1 MYQAAIKGDWKVAK
15 DVIDKYPGIVRVA
28 ITRKW
33 ETALHI
39 AAAAKRT
46 AFVKELV
53 ERMNEEDLAL
63 KNKDG
68 NTAICFAAASGIV
81 EIAMI
86 MVEKNKNLPMIQGN
100 KGMRPIHM
108 AALFGHRNMVSYL
121 YPVTNFGSLA
131 REEQISLF
139 LGTISADLYGMMH
152 L

>member
-1 MYQAAIKGDWKVAK
+1 
-15 DVIDKYPGIVRVA
+15 
-28 ITRKW
+28 
-33 ETALHI
+33 
-39 AAAAKRT
+39 
-46 AFVKELV
+46 
-53 ERMNEEDLAL
+53 MNEEDLAL
-63 KNKDG
+63 KNKDD

-86 MVEKNKNLPMIQGN
+86 MVEKNKNLPMIQGS
-100 KGMRPIHM
+100 KGMRPIYM